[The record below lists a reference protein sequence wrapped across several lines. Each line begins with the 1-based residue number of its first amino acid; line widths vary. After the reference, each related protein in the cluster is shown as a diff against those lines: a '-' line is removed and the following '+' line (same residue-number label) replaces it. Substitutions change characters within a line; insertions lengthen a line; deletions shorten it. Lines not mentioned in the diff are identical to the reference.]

1 MPTTVEDL
9 NRSCRA
15 VREEIDAW
23 LRGARLLRR
32 HGLFRQADFIEC
44 HAADYKAWAADRPV
58 PV

>member
-1 MPTTVEDL
+1 MPITVEDL
-9 NRSCRA
+9 NRSRRA
-15 VREEIDAW
+15 VRAEIAAW

-32 HGLFRQADFIEC
+32 HGQHRQADFIKR